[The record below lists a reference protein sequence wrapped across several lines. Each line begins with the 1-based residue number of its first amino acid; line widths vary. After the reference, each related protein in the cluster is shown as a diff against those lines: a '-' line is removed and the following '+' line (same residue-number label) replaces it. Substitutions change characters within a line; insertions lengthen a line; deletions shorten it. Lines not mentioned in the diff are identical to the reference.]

1 MFSLLTAQILVGGL
15 KHPLLAYPLRWQNL
29 VAVMI
34 ISQIGYNNILV
45 IFLSVLS
52 SDPQQIFGE
61 GG

>member
-1 MFSLLTAQILVGGL
+1 MFSLLTAQILVGT
-15 KHPLLAYPLRWQNL
+15 KAPPAYPLRWQNL
-29 VAVMI
+29 VAGVI
-34 ISQIGYNNILV
+34 ISQIRYDNILV